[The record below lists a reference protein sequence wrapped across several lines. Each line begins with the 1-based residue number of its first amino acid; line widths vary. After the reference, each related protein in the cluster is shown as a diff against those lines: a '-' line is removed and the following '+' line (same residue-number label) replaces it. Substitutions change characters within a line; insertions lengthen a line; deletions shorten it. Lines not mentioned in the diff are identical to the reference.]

1 MLCRGEGGV
10 KVVAFYLFKL
20 GEKSVVHCPWN
31 FLLQFMPWTSRH
43 LFCAIFKKP
52 YDLPVDSSAEGYFL
66 ILVLDENQTNSSIN
80 PVTQLSLERNLFL
93 KWISSIFCTGN

>member
-1 MLCRGEGGV
+1 L
-10 KVVAFYLFKL
+10 
-20 GEKSVVHCPWN
+20 EKSLLFTAHGIFSYNSCHGRQDTCSAQ
-31 FLLQFMPWTSRH
+31 FLGDH
-43 LFCAIFKKP
+43 KAFKKP